1 MGIRTATLDDATTLA
16 GIINRA
22 FVVESFFKICDRTSP
37 ADVAEQMRAGATF
50 LVAEDGGA
58 PIACVLG
65 KAMGTTGYFG
75 MLSVEP
81 EAQGRG
87 LSRLLID
94 ASESLLRD
102 RGCRQVE
109 IEIVNLRTE
118 LPPFYEKFGY
128 AKMEER
134 PYPTPEL
141 SSRPCHFIVMTKPL
155 GLQ

>member
-1 MGIRTATLDDATTLA
+1 MHIRIATADDADRLA

-37 ADVAEQMRAGATF
+37 AGVAELMRAGETF
-50 LVAEDGGA
+50 LVVEESGA
-58 PIACVLG
+58 PLGCVLVNA
-65 KAMGTTGYFG
+65 KGTTGYFG

-94 ASESLLRD
+94 ASESFLRD

-128 AKMEER
+128 AKTEER

-141 SSRPCHFIVMTKPL
+141 SRRPCHFIVMTKPL
-155 GLQ
+155 GPA

>member
-1 MGIRTATLDDATTLA
+1 MDIRIATSDDATALA

-22 FVVESFFKICDRTSP
+22 FVVESFFNICDRTSP
-37 ADVAEQMRAGATF
+37 ADVVERMRSGATF
-50 LVAEDGGA
+50 LVVEDEGA
-58 PIACVLG
+58 PLGCVLV
-65 KAMGTTGYFG
+65 KAEGPTGYFG

-81 EAQGRG
+81 AAQGKG
-87 LSRLLID
+87 LSRLLIV
-94 ASESLLRD
+94 ASESFLRD

-128 AKMEER
+128 AKTEER
-134 PYPTPEL
+134 PYPTPEQ

-155 GLQ
+155 GPS

>member
-1 MGIRTATLDDATTLA
+1 MDIRVATLDDATALA

-37 ADVAEQMRAGATF
+37 EGVVELMRSGATF
-50 LVAEDGGA
+50 LLVEDEGA
-58 PIACVLG
+58 PLGCVLV
-65 KAMGTTGYFG
+65 KATGTTGYFG

-81 EAQGRG
+81 AVQGRG
-87 LSRLLID
+87 VSRLLID
-94 ASESLLRD
+94 ASESFLRD

-128 AKMEER
+128 AKTEER
-134 PYPTPEL
+134 PYPTPEQ
-141 SSRPCHFIVMTKPL
+141 STRPCHFIVMTKPL
-155 GLQ
+155 